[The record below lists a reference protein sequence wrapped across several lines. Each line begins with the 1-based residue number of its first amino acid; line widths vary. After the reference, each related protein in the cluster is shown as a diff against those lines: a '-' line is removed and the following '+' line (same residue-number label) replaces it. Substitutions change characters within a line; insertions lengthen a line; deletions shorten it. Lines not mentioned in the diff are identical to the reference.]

1 MKRIGA
7 AILAVALSIGF
18 AACGK
23 PANSGSQGNGGGLSS
38 VEIWGAPGTAK
49 ILRDV
54 HGIYDDVKTGAA
66 VKVTAAR
73 GEYEGSHVILTA
85 KADVSYDAASSQ
97 LKAADGT
104 TFDASNVELFV
115 EKYVRVAANFE
126 NNGMPVGDYPD
137 ALVPMDA
144 IKKVGENEIAKG
156 NNQGIYVRFNVPA
169 DQKPG
174 TYTGSIALTVG
185 KDKTNVPVTLNVVD
199 ALVSQENHMRSV
211 FLNQWSL
218 YKGELD
224 TTQEMYDK
232 YHEALFEYRMNPD
245 TIMLETNPSDEGIQ
259 EYTEKAYEF
268 MQNPKCA
275 NISMPYVTT
284 YTNGESN
291 IDAKYFE
298 KIMRAYAKKSFETG
312 FNMFAK
318 SVCYIGIIDEPQ
330 QNGLFNRVKVVANTY
345 RATINLVAESLEK
358 DSSITSPIK
367 AEVIQGIRNLRNVV
381 TSSYESAIAD
391 SVDTWCPQFQHYDSD
406 IERRNYDSQEEK
418 WWYGCVSPRAPYPT
432 YHTDDTLLSARLVSW
447 MQAEYNVK
455 GNLFWA
461 TDVYAR
467 YNGKVYVDID
477 EYYEGNASRFPQVN
491 GDGYL
496 FYPGKKYGIDGPIG
510 SLRLEAIRDGI
521 EEYELLIALEE
532 QYEEMNEKLSAENKI
547 EAQLL
552 YDSLSEFVYNGTK
565 VAASDATFAAARE
578 SLLQLSVL
586 GQSDAE
592 LALAGYSDN
601 GYGVKEYKFVA
612 TKGTTMKNNGTAV
625 TGATEDGDYFVYT
638 VSTELKNDSNTL
650 NLTVENGGKTYEFT
664 QELGGKVVVRTVSE
678 ANIADITKETV
689 KPEATIVSEGFETD
703 HLKIALPTVA
713 EGEQSFRLGGALVA
727 GVNAATSK
735 VVLHIYYDGE
745 DLPEVIV
752 SGKYTGSRIYGDI
765 GSFELKKGMNTIELS
780 FGSKN
785 WDKLGSLDYLCFIFS
800 DGTQARTL
808 YLRDCIVYGK

>member
-23 PANSGSQGNGGGLSS
+23 QPAGGQGNGGGLSS

-85 KADVSYDAASSQ
+85 KADVTYDAASAQ
-97 LKAADGT
+97 LKAEDGT

-115 EKYVRVAANFE
+115 EKYVKVTANYE

-144 IKKVGENEIAKG
+144 IKNAGENEIAKG

-185 KDKTNVPVTLNVVD
+185 KDKTNVPVTLKVVD
-199 ALVSQENHMRSV
+199 ALVSPESHMRSV

-224 TTQEMYDK
+224 TSQEMFDK
-232 YHEALFEYRMNPD
+232 YSEALFEYRMNPD
-245 TIMLETNPSDEGIQ
+245 TIMLETDTSDAGIQ
-259 EYTEKAYEF
+259 AYTEKAYEF

-275 NISMPYVTT
+275 NITLPYVTS
-284 YTNGESN
+284 YAGGETN

-298 KIMRAYAKKSFETG
+298 KVMRAYAKKSFETG

-330 QNGLFNRVKVVANTY
+330 QNGIFNRVKVVANTY

-406 IERRNYDSQEEK
+406 TERKNYDAQEEK
-418 WWYGCVSPRAPYPT
+418 WWYGCISPRAPYPT
-432 YHTDDTLLSARLVSW
+432 YHTDDTLISARVVSW

-467 YNGKVYVDID
+467 YNGKTYVDID
-477 EYYEGNASRFPQVN
+477 EYYEGSASRFPQVN

-532 QYEEMNEKLSAENKI
+532 QYEEMSGKLSEENKI

-552 YDSLSEFVYNGTK
+552 YDSLSEFIYSGTK
-565 VAASDATFAAARE
+565 VSASDAAFAAARE
-578 SLLQLSVL
+578 SLLQLAVL

-592 LALAGYSDN
+592 FALAGYSDN
-601 GYGVKEYKFVA
+601 GYGVKEYKFIA
-612 TKGTTMKNNGTAV
+612 AKGTTMKNNGAAV
-625 TGATEDGDYFVYT
+625 RATDDGDYVIYT

-650 NLTVENGGKTYEFT
+650 ALSVEKGGKAYEFT
-664 QELGGKVVVRTVSE
+664 QDLGGKVVVGTVSE
-678 ANIADITKETV
+678 GNIADVTKETV
-689 KPEATIVSEGFETD
+689 KPDVSIVSEGFETPVM
-703 HLKIALPTVA
+703 KIALPTVA
-713 EGEQSFRLGGALVA
+713 EGEQSFRLGGSLVA
-727 GVNAATSK
+727 GIDQGTAK
-735 VVLHIYYDGE
+735 VVLHVYYDGE
-745 DLPEVIV
+745 DMPEVIV

-785 WDKLGSLDYLCFIFS
+785 WEKLGSLEYLCFIFN
-800 DGTQARTL
+800 DGAEARTL